1 MTYKHLLAFCVI
13 ALMPMAALAA
23 SWTQVEEG
31 SLQSIRAITSTQDAL
46 VAAGNSGYTMH
57 STDGGETWVV
67 PEKSASVWW
76 NDAVSKNETI
86 YMVGASG
93 AYVTSEDDGQSWQ
106 SLSLGSSSDLNDIE
120 LDENYGYIVGNSG
133 TVFYFANNNW
143 NIIGTGVSRDLSGVH
158 NMGDGTAWVSSSQG
172 FLYYI
177 SSGGIG
183 WTEMGQV
190 ASSDLNDVYFSSSS
204 TGWIVGDTGT
214 LKYTEDTAASW
225 TSISVDGLLYQ
236 DLYAIEANGDEML
249 VVGDQVALYSND
261 GGKTWDFE
269 DFSEDNYTFFN
280 IHVDSDGTFWMV
292 GTQNDVSSTIYR
304 LASQGP
310 EAPSAVGYYD
320 MHGDGLN
327 DALFYW
333 LEAEDDD
340 STDLTYY
347 VVLDGGEPISVG
359 SELEYTWESVTEE
372 NHTFEVYAVDQYG
385 NVGESQI
392 MEFTYE
398 AYDEE
403 SDDEED
409 ILEEASAGNLIKT
422 TCEEGVEVNDPCK
435 AVYFYGSDGKRH
447 AFPNEH
453 VYFTWYTDFDSVI
466 EVSSEF
472 MSSLTLGTNV
482 TYHPGTTLVKFLSV
496 PTVYAVS
503 NPSTLRPI
511 ASEEIAEALYGSTW
525 NKNVDD
531 IPDAFLGNYT
541 FGEEIDEASDYSI
554 EDEELSVSE
563 LSDIF

>member
-1 MTYKHLLAFCVI
+1 
-13 ALMPMAALAA
+13 
-23 SWTQVEEG
+23 
-31 SLQSIRAITSTQDAL
+31 
-46 VAAGNSGYTMH
+46 
-57 STDGGETWVV
+57 
-67 PEKSASVWW
+67 
-76 NDAVSKNETI
+76 
-86 YMVGASG
+86 
-93 AYVTSEDDGQSWQ
+93 
-106 SLSLGSSSDLNDIE
+106 
-120 LDENYGYIVGNSG
+120 
-133 TVFYFANNNW
+133 
-143 NIIGTGVSRDLSGVH
+143 
-158 NMGDGTAWVSSSQG
+158 MGDGTAWVSSSQG

-190 ASSDLNDVYFSSSS
+190 ASSDLNDVYFNSSS

-225 TSISVDGLLYQ
+225 TTVSVDGLLYQ
-236 DLYAIEANGDEML
+236 DLYAIEANGDEMM

-261 GGKTWDFE
+261 GGETWELE
-269 DFSEDNYTFFN
+269 DFSEENYTFFN
-280 IHVDSDGTFWMV
+280 VHVDAQGTFWMA
-292 GTQNDVSSTIYR
+292 GTQDDVSSTIYR

-320 MHGDGLN
+320 THGDGLN

-347 VVLDGGEPISVG
+347 VVLDNGEPISVG

-372 NHTFEVYAVDQYG
+372 DHTFEVYAVDQYG

-403 SDDEED
+403 SEGEED
-409 ILEEASAGNLIKT
+409 VLEEAAAGNLIKT
-422 TCEEGVEVNDPCK
+422 TCEEGAEVNDPCK

-466 EVSSEF
+466 EVSGEF

-482 TYHPGTTLVKFLSV
+482 TYRPGTTLVKFLSV

-503 NPSTLRPI
+503 NPSTLRAI

-525 NKNVDD
+525 NQNVDD

-541 FGEEIDEASDYSI
+541 FGEEIDESSDYSV
-554 EDEELSVSE
+554 EDEELSVLG